1 MAQTCYSGCVKYL
14 ILAIALVV
22 LYIVVSRRRPFV
34 MSTEISAE
42 TLSQPLWVGMAGVAG
57 TADQTFTSEGTV
69 SVNGEIWKATSRR
82 GIIHKGAKVRV
93 VAIKPGL
100 VLEVEADESA
110 ST

>member
-1 MAQTCYSGCVKYL
+1 VKYL
-14 ILAIALVV
+14 IFGLALLA
-22 LYIVVSRRRPFV
+22 LYIVMTRRQGVDRGP
-34 MSTEISAE
+34 
-42 TLSQPLWVGMAGVAG
+42 QPLWIGMVGVTG

-82 GIIHKGAKVRV
+82 GIIHKGVRIRV

-100 VLEVEADESA
+100 VLEVEAEESA

>member
-1 MAQTCYSGCVKYL
+1 MKYL

-22 LYIVVSRRRPFV
+22 LYTVMSRRRP
-34 MSTEISAE
+34 SGTSPKTPADTE
-42 TLSQPLWVGMAGVAG
+42 SQPLWVGMVGAVG

-82 GIIHKGAKVRV
+82 GIIHKGGRVRV
-93 VAIKPGL
+93 VAIRPGL
-100 VLEVEADESA
+100 VLEVEAEDSA